1 MYSNRLDDTFVDNVN
16 TAGETSMATMQKS
29 DLGLIAHLMRRA
41 GFGATRSELEEYAS
55 KDYEEIVEDLLHPDR
70 FPDIENDVL
79 ERYIPNFTSLD
90 DAAYFLWSGR
100 WTYLMANTKR
110 PLEEKIALFWH
121 HIFAT
126 GWGKGEHTPSIV
138 NQIEGFRRHGMG
150 NIKTI
155 LLELSKDPAM
165 IFWLDNNEN
174 HNGEPN
180 ENYGRELLELFSM
193 GAGNYSEDDIKNAA
207 RAFSGWTFKQPLPI
221 YPYSTAATE
230 FEYREDDHDDGIK
243 TFLGESG
250 PFNGDDIIDIIVKQ
264 PSTAQFLSRHL
275 YNFFVADEP
284 PVAAWPLIPPQDV
297 EAVEILATAFAD
309 SGGEIRSV
317 LRTLFNS
324 DFFKEA
330 RLKKVKS
337 PAELVAG
344 TLKLVGAFRTP
355 QPGLAEIGTTTGVM
369 GQALLNP
376 PTVEGWHTGTEWIDG
391 GTLNE
396 RVNFAVGQVGA
407 PDRPGVQEIIDR
419 LAADGGLL
427 QPEELVNRCLNLVGP
442 IEVSDETR
450 EALLKR
456 TREGGALSFN
466 TDSEQEASAA
476 RIQRLLQYIVATRE
490 YQFA

>member
-1 MYSNRLDDTFVDNVN
+1 MP
-16 TAGETSMATMQKS
+16 EP
-29 DLGLIAHLMRRA
+29 DLALIAHLMRRA

-55 KDYEEIVEDLLHPDR
+55 KEYEEVVEDLLHPDR
-70 FPDIENDVL
+70 FPDIEHDVL
-79 ERYIPNFTSLD
+79 RRYIPNFTSLD

-100 WTYLMANTKR
+100 WTYLMINTKR

-121 HIFAT
+121 HVFAT

-138 NQIEGFRRHGMG
+138 SQIEGFRRHGMAD
-150 NIKTI
+150 IRTI
-155 LLELSKDPAM
+155 LMELSKDPAM
-165 IFWLDNNEN
+165 IFWLDNNDN

-193 GAGNYSEDDIKNAA
+193 GVGNYSEDDIKNAA
-207 RAFSGWTFKQPLPI
+207 RAFSGWTFTQPLPI
-221 YPYSTAATE
+221 YPYSTAVTQ
-230 FEYREDDHDDGIK
+230 FEYREDDHDDSVK

-250 PFNGDDIIDIIVKQ
+250 RFNGGDIVDIIVKQ
-264 PSTAQFLSRHL
+264 PATAQFLCRHL

-284 PVAAWPLIPPQDV
+284 PVPAWPYTPPQDV
-297 EAVEILATAFAD
+297 EAVETLATAFAQ

-317 LRTLFNS
+317 LRVLFNS

-330 RLKKVKS
+330 RFKKVKS

-344 TLKLVGAFRTP
+344 TMKLVGAFRFP
-355 QPGLAEIGTTTGVM
+355 EPGLVDLATATGVM

-407 PDRPGVQEIIDR
+407 ADRPGVQEIIDR
-419 LAADGGLL
+419 LTANGGSLP
-427 QPEELVNRCLNLVGP
+427 PEEMVDRCLDLVGP
-442 IEVSDETR
+442 LEVSSETR

-456 TREGGALSFN
+456 ARTGGDLSFG
-466 TDSEQEASAA
+466 SEAQREASAS
-476 RIQRLLQYIVATRE
+476 RIRRLLQYVVASRE